1 MAAGYQNLFLE
12 QGTTFSISLT
22 LDDVYGNN
30 YDLANASCSSQIRK
44 SYYSANATAT
54 FVTSINTG
62 TSTISLSL
70 DSRQTANIST
80 GRYVYD
86 TIVSYEGA
94 PGQAN
99 TVVRVLEGVVDVLP
113 RVTR

>member
-12 QGTTFSISLT
+12 QGTTFTISLT

-30 YDLANASCSSQIRK
+30 YDLSNANCYSQIRK
-44 SYYSANATAT
+44 SYYSANSTAIFT
-54 FVTSINTG
+54 TSVDASN
-62 TSTISLSL
+62 STISLSL

-86 TIVSYEGA
+86 TIVSYAGA
-94 PGQAN
+94 QGQAN
-99 TVVRVLEGVVDVLP
+99 TIVRVLEGIVDVLP
-113 RVTR
+113 SVTR

>member
-1 MAAGYQNLFLE
+1 
-12 QGTTFSISLT
+12 
-22 LDDVYGNN
+22 
-30 YDLANASCSSQIRK
+30 
-44 SYYSANATAT
+44 
-54 FVTSINTG
+54 
-62 TSTISLSL
+62 L

-94 PGQAN
+94 VGQAN

>member
-1 MAAGYQNLFLE
+1 
-12 QGTTFSISLT
+12 
-22 LDDVYGNN
+22 
-30 YDLANASCSSQIRK
+30 
-44 SYYSANATAT
+44 
-54 FVTSINTG
+54 
-62 TSTISLSL
+62 L